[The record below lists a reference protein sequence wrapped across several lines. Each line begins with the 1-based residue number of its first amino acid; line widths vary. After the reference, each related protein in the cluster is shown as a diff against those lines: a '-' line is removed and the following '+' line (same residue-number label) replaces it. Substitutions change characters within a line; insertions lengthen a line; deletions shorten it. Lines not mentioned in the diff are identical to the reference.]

1 MATGFSVMD
10 ALNKNSK
17 AGIEETPKARFRTKD
32 ISIFKMYRNEMNF
45 YSIAAIEELAGDIL
59 TFGLKQNLELVY
71 EPCEKGEYRIVAG
84 ERRWLA
90 LKHLVSKGYKEFEMA
105 TSKLTTPQDADEE
118 QVEIIIV
125 NAYRNKSVADMIE
138 EEKRLKESL
147 EKMKAAGKQI
157 KGYDLTSGRL
167 RDVIASM
174 LHMSKT
180 KVAQIESVNN
190 NLIPEFKEELKSERL
205 TFSAAYELSGMSEQ
219 EQQEALERFKESGE
233 LSHKDIKTMKG
244 EKTGQQDTQKPAGE
258 DTETATEGQNGS
270 EPEKSTPETE
280 TGENGANTET
290 QEGSEEHP
298 AAGDEYQTPHPE
310 GITSLCYSCTEYE
323 TCNVKTG
330 TCTKCDQYKNRAE
343 AYKTGEQR
351 YSEEQDKIDKET
363 AKKLREKADEERMN
377 NIPSASGESGQKVH
391 QIRLG
396 ASFFED
402 ACSNDKS
409 FELRKN
415 DRGYKKGDILEL
427 MEFADGRNTGRMV
440 RKLVTYILE
449 DYTGLEE
456 GFCIMATSLVDKDG
470 EPLQNANLGQIC
482 ADLKANGD
490 GYIEGG
496 EEFILIDKAVSIVR
510 DGGRE

>member
-1 MATGFSVMD
+1 MLYYLGKGTEFKKEECKEYKTIEG
-10 ALNKNSK
+10 ALR
-17 AGIEETPKARFRTKD
+17 AAAKD
-32 ISIFKMYRNEMNF
+32 EAFVVWDENGKVI
-45 YSIAAIEELAGDIL
+45 GGL
-59 TFGLKQNLELVY
+59 TDNVPEG
-71 EPCEKGEYRIVAG
+71 
-84 ERRWLA
+84 A
-90 LKHLVSKGYKEFEMA
+90 LKTNPDGSVPAFDENGHPVGTVDAA
-105 TSKLTTPQDADEE
+105 TVAELT
-118 QVEIIIV
+118 
-125 NAYRNKSVADMIE
+125 
-138 EEKRLKESL
+138 
-147 EKMKAAGKQI
+147 
-157 KGYDLTSGRL
+157 
-167 RDVIASM
+167 
-174 LHMSKT
+174 
-180 KVAQIESVNN
+180 
-190 NLIPEFKEELKSERL
+190 
-205 TFSAAYELSGMSEQ
+205 
-219 EQQEALERFKESGE
+219 GE
-233 LSHKDIKTMKG
+233 G
-244 EKTGQQDTQKPAGE
+244 A
-258 DTETATEGQNGS
+258 ETATEGQNGS
-270 EPEKSTPETE
+270 ETEKSTPETE

-343 AYKTGEQR
+343 AYKTEEQR
-351 YSEEQDKIDKET
+351 YSEEQEKIDKET
-363 AKKLREKADEERMN
+363 AKKLRERADEERMN
-377 NIPSASGESGQKVH
+377 IIPSASGESGQKVH

-496 EEFILIDKAVSIVR
+496 EEYILIDKAVSIVR